1 MSVIANETKAKPYM
15 TMEELA
21 AYFGVCTKT
30 IANWK
35 RDGLLVYIQIRRVV
49 RFNVAACE
57 ESLRENQVI

>member
-1 MSVIANETKAKPYM
+1 MSAIANEAKTKPYM

-21 AYFGVCTKT
+21 EYFGVCTKT

-49 RFNVAACE
+49 RFDVAACA

>member
-1 MSVIANETKAKPYM
+1 MSAIVNETKAKPCM

-21 AYFGVCTKT
+21 EYFGVCTKT

-49 RFNVAACE
+49 RFDVAACKE
-57 ESLRENQVI
+57 ALRENQLI